1 MNWEIVATTERRILG
16 NMLLVY
22 GLKFIIVEYLRNISI
37 LNYIMKLNKSDKLE
51 LISDNQWIILI
62 SGFIMLL
69 EELLN
74 KSNKASNN
82 PWARDRAKANNRK
95 AKILEA
101 DFDWNFTN
109 QKSDLNITEATYL
122 EKEEIKQTLDGFT
135 NLFEKLKLFRTIK
148 IQNTFLML

>member
-22 GLKFIIVEYLRNISI
+22 GLKFIIAEYLRNISI
-37 LNYIMKLNKSDKLE
+37 LNYIVKLNKSDKLE

-82 PWARDRAKANNRK
+82 PWARDRAKGNNRK

-109 QKSDLNITEATYL
+109 QKSDLNISEATYL

>member
-1 MNWEIVATTERRILG
+1 
-16 NMLLVY
+16 
-22 GLKFIIVEYLRNISI
+22 
-37 LNYIMKLNKSDKLE
+37 MKLNKSDKLE